1 VTSSTSRHLPF
12 RLVLALGTLAISL
25 VLVGG
30 LPGEADS
37 APPRP
42 CNGSSD
48 LCRKTLGQTVIA
60 GTHNSMS
67 ASDLGWLFPNQ
78 KLDIPSQLKKGVRAF
93 LVDTYYGRPRT
104 DGKVDNV
111 PSEQGA
117 AEGAETYLC
126 HSLCVWG
133 ASPLVAEFRKVAS
146 FLKAN
151 PREVLVFI
159 NQDSITPDD
168 FARSVEESGLDRY
181 LYRGSIESLP
191 SLSRM
196 ISLNQR
202 VVMLAEFDAGTI
214 PWYHLAYEKALIETP
229 YSFTSVADL
238 TAPDRLASSCRPNRG
253 PATGSMFL
261 MNNWVSTSVGLPRP
275 ADAPLVNARDA
286 VVARARACEG
296 VRGRL
301 PNLVAVDLFGSGDL
315 IGAIWEL
322 NETTPGW
329 HISGAALRKLATKG
343 CPRSRSRSLGFPA
356 SERKAP
362 CSAAKR
368 KALLREK
375 ARWARWGT

>member
-1 VTSSTSRHLPF
+1 MFL
-12 RLVLALGTLAISL
+12 LGTLAISL

-30 LPGEADS
+30 TSGEADS
-37 APPRP
+37 ATPRP

-48 LCRKTLGQTVIA
+48 LCRKTLGQAVIA
-60 GTHNSMS
+60 ATHNSMS

-93 LVDTYYGRPRT
+93 LVDTYYGRPRS

-111 PSEQGA
+111 PKEQGA

-133 ASPLVAEFRKVAS
+133 ASPLVAEFAKVAA

-151 PREVLVFI
+151 PREVLVFV
-159 NQDSITPDD
+159 NQDAITPDD
-168 FARSVEESGLDRY
+168 FAEAVEKSGLARY
-181 LYRGSIESLP
+181 LYRGPIEPLP
-191 SLSRM
+191 TLDRM
-196 ISLNQR
+196 IARNQR
-202 VVMLAEFDAGTI
+202 VLMLAEFDAGTV
-214 PWYHLAYEKALIETP
+214 PWYHLAYEKALVETP

-253 PATGSMFL
+253 PAAGSMFL
-261 MNNWVSTSVGLPRP
+261 MNNWVSNAVGLPRP
-275 ADAPLVNARDA
+275 ADASLVNARDA
-286 VVARARACEG
+286 IVARARACEG

-301 PNLVAVDLFGSGDL
+301 PNLVAVDFFGSGDL

-329 HISGAALRKLATKG
+329 HISGAAIRKLAAKG
-343 CPRSRSRSLGFPA
+343 CPRSRSRTLGFPA

-368 KALLREK
+368 KSLLKEK